1 MYQIAFYNLS
11 THDSEVVRTLL
22 ERYAAYTDR
31 KIQVTSFSSGYDLI
45 ASESVYHIVFVDLT
59 ADRENAL
66 IIAKSFLTHN
76 VYSNVLLL
84 SNTITH
90 YQDGFKIGA
99 ERYFVKPLV
108 ADRFFND
115 IEEVFANVSKHLS
128 SIRIDETVDEL
139 VTIDSI
145 IYAESENRRVKFY
158 TEKGVIVNRET
169 FAYWH
174 EFFANSTIVLCSR
187 GCLVNLKHIRKVE
200 DTTILLH
207 NGKSIPVSR
216 RLRSSV
222 IRKHEANIKQRP

>member
-11 THDSEVVRTLL
+11 THDNEVTRTLL
-22 ERYAAYTDR
+22 NRYAAYTDK

-45 ASESVYHIVFVDLT
+45 STDSVYHIVIVDLT
-59 ADRENAL
+59 VDRENAL

-76 VYSNVLLL
+76 TYSRLILL
-84 SNTITH
+84 SNTIDH

-115 IEEVFANVSKHLS
+115 IDEVFSDVMKHLS
-128 SIRIDETVDEL
+128 SIRIDESVDEL
-139 VTIDSI
+139 VSIDSI
-145 IYAESENRRVKFY
+145 IYAESENRKVKFY
-158 TEKGVIVNRET
+158 TEKGVIINRET

-174 EFFANSTIVLCSR
+174 KFFANTSIVLCSR

-222 IRKHEANIKQRP
+222 LRKHEANLKQR